1 MEIGLDEDIKTYVKS
16 KDTLL
21 LPYIKQCIL
30 DVDLEKKEVLVHIL
44 DGLLDI

>member
-1 MEIGLDEDIKTYVKS
+1 MEISLNEDTKTNEKS

-30 DVDLEKKEVLVHIL
+30 DVDLESKEVLVHIL